1 MIVAVFSL
9 KIKNMA
15 SRRTLKRNLNGMIFD
30 IVEECFTVQLFD
42 SSKTEKAEQIIDEA
56 AAFQDDMLSKIN
68 KAKTRADFQPIQAE
82 FEAAAER
89 FIVQLN
95 GLN

>member
-1 MIVAVFSL
+1 
-9 KIKNMA
+9 MA
-15 SRRTLKRNLNGMIFD
+15 SRRTLKRNLNGMVFD

-42 SSKTEKAEQIIDEA
+42 PSKTEKADQIIDEA
-56 AAFQDDMLSKIN
+56 ASFQDTMLSKIN

-82 FEAAAER
+82 FEAAAEN
-89 FIVQLN
+89 FILKLN

>member
-1 MIVAVFSL
+1 
-9 KIKNMA
+9 
-15 SRRTLKRNLNGMIFD
+15 
-30 IVEECFTVQLFD
+30 
-42 SSKTEKAEQIIDEA
+42 
-56 AAFQDDMLSKIN
+56 MLSKIN

-89 FIVQLN
+89 FILQLN